1 VSSLVASD
9 WLIDA
14 FVGVPAAVQ
23 LLAGSRGDGLALGII
38 SYGELF
44 DGALLA

>member
-1 VSSLVASD
+1 VSDLVDSD

-14 FVGVPAAVQ
+14 FIGVPAAVQ
-23 LLAGSRGDGLALGII
+23 LPVGLRGDGLAVSII